1 LAPEVF
7 ISDAHRTQKLAPEN
21 GVDLRRWFLERVMG
35 LTTALQ
41 VKLPEYSTTTETSN
55 DKNTTTIDTTNK
67 TRNPAIADKHT

>member
-41 VKLPEYSTTTETSN
+41 VKLP
-55 DKNTTTIDTTNK
+55 
-67 TRNPAIADKHT
+67 